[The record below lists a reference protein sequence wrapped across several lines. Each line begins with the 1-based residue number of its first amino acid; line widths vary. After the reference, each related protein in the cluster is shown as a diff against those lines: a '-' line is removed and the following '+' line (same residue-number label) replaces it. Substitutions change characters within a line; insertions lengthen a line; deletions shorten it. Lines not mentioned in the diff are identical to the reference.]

1 MKTLDLGKHSTSG
14 VGILAGRERG
24 YRARA
29 AEGLD
34 AVDRRKGEVQ
44 VRVVVPEEVYSINS
58 SFFLGLFEK
67 SIVTLGEDEF
77 KRRYLFEGDVAQSA
91 RDEGLRITRL
101 FRKPLV
107 DPDAS

>member
-1 MKTLDLGKHSTSG
+1 MKTLDLGKHITAG

-34 AVDRRKGEVQ
+34 ALDRKPAVEI
-44 VRVVVPEEVYSINS
+44 RVVVPDAVYSINS

-77 KRRYLFEGDVAQSA
+77 RRRYRFDGEVAQLA
-91 RDEGLRITRL
+91 CDEGLRITRL
-101 FRKPLV
+101 FRRPLI
-107 DPDAS
+107 DPREK